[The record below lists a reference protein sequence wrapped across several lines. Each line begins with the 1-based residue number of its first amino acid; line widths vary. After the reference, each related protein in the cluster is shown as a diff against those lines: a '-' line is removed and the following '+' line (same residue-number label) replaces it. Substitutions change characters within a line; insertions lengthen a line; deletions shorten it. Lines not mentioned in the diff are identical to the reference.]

1 MRGTPFRRQNDS
13 TQPNFVANITCPLA
27 LDRIMRTLV
36 HMGWVF
42 LGGGIGSALR
52 YGVGRAG
59 LALAGPN
66 FPLATMIV
74 NLLGCTLMGMQVEW
88 LAWRDT
94 GIDASV
100 KLFLATGL
108 LGGFTTFSAFALDAV
123 ALWQR
128 GAILTA
134 VAYGAG
140 SVALSI
146 AGFLAGMALMR
157 AFVAP

>member
-1 MRGTPFRRQNDS
+1 MQS
-13 TQPNFVANITCPLA
+13 
-27 LDRIMRTLV
+27 LV
-36 HMGWVF
+36 HLGWVF

-52 YGVGRAG
+52 YGVGRVS

-66 FPLATMIV
+66 FPLGTLIV
-74 NLLGCTLMGMQVEW
+74 NLLGCTLMGVLVEW

-128 GAILTA
+128 GEALTA
-134 VAYGAG
+134 AAYAAG
-140 SVALSI
+140 SVVLSI
-146 AGFLAGMALMR
+146 VGFLAGMALMR

>member
-1 MRGTPFRRQNDS
+1 MQS
-13 TQPNFVANITCPLA
+13 FVHL
-27 LDRIMRTLV
+27 
-36 HMGWVF
+36 GWVF

-52 YGVGRAG
+52 YGVGRA
-59 LALAGPN
+59 ALVMSGPN
-66 FPLATMIV
+66 FPLGTLIV
-74 NLLGCTLMGMQVEW
+74 NLLGCTLMGILVEW

-100 KLFLATGL
+100 KLFLTTGL

-128 GAILTA
+128 GEVLTA
-134 VAYGAG
+134 AAYAAG
-140 SVALSI
+140 SVVLSI

-157 AFVAP
+157 TFVAP

>member
-1 MRGTPFRRQNDS
+1 VQ
-13 TQPNFVANITCPLA
+13 
-27 LDRIMRTLV
+27 TLV

-52 YGVGRAG
+52 YGVGRAA
-59 LALAGPN
+59 LAVAGPN
-66 FPLATMIV
+66 FPLGTLVV
-74 NLLGCTLMGMQVEW
+74 NLLGCTLMGVLVEW

-128 GAILTA
+128 GEALTA
-134 VAYGAG
+134 AAYAAG
-140 SVALSI
+140 SVVLSI
-146 AGFLAGMALMR
+146 VGFLAGMALMR

>member
-1 MRGTPFRRQNDS
+1 MQ
-13 TQPNFVANITCPLA
+13 
-27 LDRIMRTLV
+27 TLV
-36 HMGWVF
+36 HLGWVF

-52 YGVGRAG
+52 YGVGRAALG
-59 LALAGPN
+59 LVGPN
-66 FPLATMIV
+66 FPLGTLVV
-74 NLLGCTLMGMQVEW
+74 NLLGCTLMGVLVEC

-123 ALWQR
+123 TLWQR
-128 GAILTA
+128 GEALTA
-134 VAYGAG
+134 AAYAAG
-140 SVALSI
+140 SVVLSI
-146 AGFLAGMALMR
+146 VGFLAGMALVR